1 LAALP
6 TAPKAA
12 EIFMRLGSPG
22 LANAQAI
29 REVYRKKA
37 FFNPKG
43 TAIRT
48 EP

>member
-1 LAALP
+1 VALP
-6 TAPKAA
+6 YAPKAV
-12 EIFMRLGSPG
+12 EIFTRLGSPV
-22 LANAQAI
+22 LVNAQAI